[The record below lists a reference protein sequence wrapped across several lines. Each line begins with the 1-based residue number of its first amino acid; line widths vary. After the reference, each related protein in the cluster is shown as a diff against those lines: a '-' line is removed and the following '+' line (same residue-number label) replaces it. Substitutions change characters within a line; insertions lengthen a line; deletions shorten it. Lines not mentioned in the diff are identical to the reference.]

1 MSERMSRMRD
11 TATCSVPMVKTS
23 FSSSTGDDIVASAY
37 SLACIIFDGSTL
49 YCVIPPNVRGLD
61 AFTS

>member
-1 MSERMSRMRD
+1 
-11 TATCSVPMVKTS
+11 VPMVKTS